1 MTRAAPST
9 LPPAGYG
16 TIRRTDRAG
25 HCWAS
30 AGVFNNAANS
40 ADAATPAIAKNFIAF
55 SRKAAYRRYLLFCA
69 RPVPPAACASIVRAA
84 MLRAALPLST
94 KLWCLC
100 PRCGHRTV
108 RMTNGRL
115 KARGPAPRQGGQAIR
130 RALGVLRTLAV
141 GGEKGVPLA
150 EVVQATSLARPT
162 VHRIVH
168 VLIEEGIVERSE
180 RTGNYVVGRQV
191 PELAL
196 ARPSRSPLMVAAEPH
211 LAEASA
217 QLGDTLFLTVRT
229 GFDTLCVARRI
240 GGYPIQVLSIEVGV
254 RRPLGVSSAGVAI
267 LAAMPAAEAPKI
279 VLANETRF
287 GAYRTDTAAVL
298 GQIQLA
304 RRRGYTLREV
314 GLVQGTKS
322 LSAWI
327 RTPDGQPAAAITLSA
342 MRNRLGPRRAIEV
355 ADVLVAT
362 ARAIEAATPRGLP

>member
-1 MTRAAPST
+1 M
-9 LPPAGYG
+9 
-16 TIRRTDRAG
+16 
-25 HCWAS
+25 
-30 AGVFNNAANS
+30 
-40 ADAATPAIAKNFIAF
+40 
-55 SRKAAYRRYLLFCA
+55 
-69 RPVPPAACASIVRAA
+69 
-84 MLRAALPLST
+84 
-94 KLWCLC
+94 
-100 PRCGHRTV
+100 

-115 KARGPAPRQGGQAIR
+115 KARGRGPRQGGQAIR
-130 RALGVLRTLAV
+130 RAVAVLRTLAV
-141 GGEKGVPLA
+141 GGERGVPLA
-150 EVVQATSLARPT
+150 EIVQATSLARPT

-211 LAEASA
+211 LAAVSA

-229 GFDTLCVARRI
+229 GLDTLCVARRI
-240 GGYPIQVLSIEVGV
+240 GSYPIQVLSIEVGV

-267 LAAMPAAEAPKI
+267 LAAMPAAEARKI

-287 GAYRTDTAAVL
+287 GAYRTDTATVL

-304 RRRGYTLREV
+304 RRRGYNLRDV

-322 LSAWI
+322 ISAWI

-342 MRNRLGPRRAIEV
+342 IRNRLSPRRAIEA
-355 ADVLVAT
+355 ADVLVAA
-362 ARAIEAATPRGLP
+362 ARAIEAATPRGSA